1 MERLYKE
8 LERYG
13 HSDYYP
19 FHMPGHKRNQNSS
32 AGKFPFERDITEI
45 SGFDNLHHAE
55 GILKE
60 AQENA
65 AQLYGTRR
73 CFFSVNGSTAALL
86 SAVSVCTGKGG
97 SILMARNCHK
107 AVYHAL
113 YLRELQPVYIYPHE
127 DSRLGINGGIS
138 PDCVERYLEEHP
150 EVEVVLITSP
160 TYDGIV
166 SDVKKIAETAHR
178 HGVSLIVD
186 EAHGAHFHFSEYFP
200 VSAAELG
207 ADIVIQSFHKTLPS
221 MTQTAVL
228 HVCSDRVDVEKI
240 KRFMAI
246 YQTSSP
252 SYILMASMDAC
263 MDKMQKDGK
272 QMFRE
277 FTFQLEKT
285 RQRLSRCKNIQLV
298 QPEML
303 DSTNVY
309 DYDRSKLLF
318 STDGTSMNGHELH
331 ARLRDEF
338 HLEMEME
345 AEKYVL
351 GIAAVGDTEE
361 GFERLC
367 DAIEKIDA
375 EIDAEMRAGT
385 EQESA
390 AGRKETAEIKND
402 TERKR
407 NGEQGSNSY
416 AKMKQVLSIAQ
427 ATDAPQRRFPLE
439 ESIGKVS
446 GEFAYLYPP
455 GIPILVPGEQITGH
469 LVRNVRRYME
479 QGLEVQGLSDSTC
492 ETICVAARREE

>member
-1 MERLYKE
+1 MERLYKK

-13 HSDYYP
+13 QSDFYP
-19 FHMPGHKRNQNSS
+19 FHMPGHKRNLASS

-86 SAVSVCTGKGG
+86 SAISACVSKGG
-97 SILMARNCHK
+97 SILVARNCHK

-113 YLRELQPVYIYPHE
+113 YLRELQPIYIYPHE

-138 PDCVERYLEEHP
+138 PSCVERYLEEHP
-150 EVEVVLITSP
+150 EVEAVLITSP

-166 SDVKKIAETAHR
+166 SNVEKIAEIAHR
-178 HGVSLIVD
+178 HEVPLIVD
-186 EAHGAHFHFSEYFP
+186 EAHGAHFRFSEYFP
-200 VSAAELG
+200 VSAADLG

-228 HVCSDRVDVEKI
+228 HVCSDRVDVEKV
-240 KRFMAI
+240 KQFMAI

-252 SYILMASMDAC
+252 SYILMASIDAC
-263 MDKMQKDGK
+263 VDKMQKDGQ

-277 FTFQLEKT
+277 FTFQLEKA
-285 RQRLSRCKNIQLV
+285 RQRLSQCQKIQLV
-298 QPEML
+298 QPGML
-303 DSTNVY
+303 DSTDVF

-318 STDGTSMNGHELH
+318 STVGTSMNGHELH

-338 HLEMEME
+338 HIEMEME
-345 AEKYVL
+345 AENYVL

-367 DAIEKIDA
+367 SAIEKIDA
-375 EIDAEMRAGT
+375 ETETETDAG
-385 EQESA
+385 QE
-390 AGRKETAEIKND
+390 RT
-402 TERKR
+402 
-407 NGEQGSNSY
+407 SY

-427 ATDAPQRRFPLE
+427 AMDAQQRRFPLE
-439 ESIGKVS
+439 ESIGKIS

-455 GIPILVPGEQITGH
+455 GIPILVPGEQISGH

-479 QGLEVQGLSDSTC
+479 QGLEVQGLSDTSA
-492 ETICVAARREE
+492 ETICVAARNEIGQEEYSPAKE

>member
-1 MERLYKE
+1 MERLYKK

-13 HSDYYP
+13 QSDFYP
-19 FHMPGHKRNQNSS
+19 FHMPGHKRNLASS

-86 SAVSVCTGKGG
+86 SAISACVSKGG
-97 SILMARNCHK
+97 SILVARNCHK

-138 PDCVERYLEEHP
+138 PSCVERYLEEHP
-150 EVEVVLITSP
+150 EVEAVLITSP

-166 SDVKKIAETAHR
+166 SNVEKIAEIAHR
-178 HGVSLIVD
+178 HEVLLIVD
-186 EAHGAHFHFSEYFP
+186 EAHGAHFRFSEYFP
-200 VSAAELG
+200 VSAADLG

-228 HVCSDRVDVEKI
+228 HVCSDRVDVEKV
-240 KRFMAI
+240 KQFMAI

-252 SYILMASMDAC
+252 SYILMASIDAC
-263 MDKMQKDGK
+263 VDKMQKDGQ

-277 FTFQLEKT
+277 FTFQLEKA
-285 RQRLSRCKNIQLV
+285 RQRLSQCQKIQLV
-298 QPEML
+298 QPGML
-303 DSTNVY
+303 DSTDVF

-318 STDGTSMNGHELH
+318 STVGTSMNGHELH

-338 HLEMEME
+338 HIEMEME
-345 AEKYVL
+345 AENYVL

-367 DAIEKIDA
+367 SAIEKIDA
-375 EIDAEMRAGT
+375 ETETETDAG
-385 EQESA
+385 QE
-390 AGRKETAEIKND
+390 RT
-402 TERKR
+402 
-407 NGEQGSNSY
+407 SY

-427 ATDAPQRRFPLE
+427 AMDAQQRRFPLE
-439 ESIGKVS
+439 ESIGKIS

-455 GIPILVPGEQITGH
+455 GIPILVPGEQISGH

-492 ETICVAARREE
+492 ETWLPVRKNKTKGKR

>member
-1 MERLYKE
+1 
-8 LERYG
+8 
-13 HSDYYP
+13 
-19 FHMPGHKRNQNSS
+19 MPGHKRNLASS

-86 SAVSVCTGKGG
+86 SAISACVSKGG
-97 SILMARNCHK
+97 SILVARNCHK

-138 PDCVERYLEEHP
+138 PSCVERYLEEHP
-150 EVEVVLITSP
+150 EVEAVLITSP

-166 SDVKKIAETAHR
+166 SNVEKIAEIAHR
-178 HGVSLIVD
+178 HEVPLIVD
-186 EAHGAHFHFSEYFP
+186 EAHGAHFRFSEYFP
-200 VSAAELG
+200 VSAADLG

-228 HVCSDRVDVEKI
+228 HVCSDRVDVEKV
-240 KRFMAI
+240 KQFMAI

-252 SYILMASMDAC
+252 SYILMASIDAC
-263 MDKMQKDGK
+263 VDKMQKDGQ

-277 FTFQLEKT
+277 FTFQLEKA
-285 RQRLSRCKNIQLV
+285 RQRLSQCQKIQLV
-298 QPEML
+298 QPGML
-303 DSTNVY
+303 DSTDVF

-318 STDGTSMNGHELH
+318 STVGTSMNGHELH

-338 HLEMEME
+338 HIEMEME
-345 AEKYVL
+345 AENYVL

-367 DAIEKIDA
+367 SAIEKIDA
-375 EIDAEMRAGT
+375 ETETETDAG
-385 EQESA
+385 QE
-390 AGRKETAEIKND
+390 RI
-402 TERKR
+402 
-407 NGEQGSNSY
+407 SY

-427 ATDAPQRRFPLE
+427 AMDAQQRRFPLE
-439 ESIGKVS
+439 ESIGKIS

-455 GIPILVPGEQITGH
+455 GIPILVPGEQISGH

-492 ETICVAARREE
+492 ETICVAARKEE

>member
-1 MERLYKE
+1 MERLYKK

-13 HSDYYP
+13 QSDFYP
-19 FHMPGHKRNQNSS
+19 FHMPGHKRNLASS

-86 SAVSVCTGKGG
+86 SAISACVSKGG
-97 SILMARNCHK
+97 SILVARNCHK

-138 PDCVERYLEEHP
+138 PSCVERYLEEHP
-150 EVEVVLITSP
+150 EVEAVLITSP

-166 SDVKKIAETAHR
+166 SNVEKIAEIAHR
-178 HGVSLIVD
+178 HEVLLIVD
-186 EAHGAHFHFSEYFP
+186 EAHGAHFRFSEYFP
-200 VSAAELG
+200 VSAADLG

-228 HVCSDRVDVEKI
+228 HVCSDRVDVEKV
-240 KRFMAI
+240 KQFMAI

-252 SYILMASMDAC
+252 SYILMASIDAC
-263 MDKMQKDGK
+263 VDKMQKDGQ

-277 FTFQLEKT
+277 FTFQLEKA
-285 RQRLSRCKNIQLV
+285 RQRLSQCQKIQLV
-298 QPEML
+298 QPGML
-303 DSTNVY
+303 DSTDVF

-318 STDGTSMNGHELH
+318 STVGTSMNGHELH

-338 HLEMEME
+338 HIEMEME
-345 AEKYVL
+345 AENYVL

-367 DAIEKIDA
+367 SAIEKIDA
-375 EIDAEMRAGT
+375 ETETETDAG
-385 EQESA
+385 QE
-390 AGRKETAEIKND
+390 RT
-402 TERKR
+402 
-407 NGEQGSNSY
+407 SY

-427 ATDAPQRRFPLE
+427 AMDAQQRRFPLE
-439 ESIGKVS
+439 ESIGKIS

-455 GIPILVPGEQITGH
+455 GIPILVPGEQISGH

-479 QGLEVQGLSDSTC
+479 QGLEVQGLSDSTS
-492 ETICVAARREE
+492 ETICVAARNEGLQETDSPVKE

>member
-1 MERLYKE
+1 MERLYKK

-13 HSDYYP
+13 QSDFYP
-19 FHMPGHKRNQNSS
+19 FHMPGHKRNLASS

-86 SAVSVCTGKGG
+86 SAISACVSKGG
-97 SILMARNCHK
+97 SILVVRNCHK

-138 PDCVERYLEEHP
+138 PSRVERYLEEHP
-150 EVEVVLITSP
+150 EVEAVLITSP

-166 SDVKKIAETAHR
+166 SNVEKIAEIAHR
-178 HGVSLIVD
+178 HEVPLIVD
-186 EAHGAHFHFSEYFP
+186 EAHGAHFRFSEYFP
-200 VSAAELG
+200 VSAADLG

-228 HVCSDRVDVEKI
+228 HVCSDRVDVEKV
-240 KRFMAI
+240 KQFMAI

-252 SYILMASMDAC
+252 SYILMASIDAC
-263 MDKMQKDGK
+263 VDKMQKDGQ

-277 FTFQLEKT
+277 FTFQLEKA
-285 RQRLSRCKNIQLV
+285 RQRLSQCQKIQLV
-298 QPEML
+298 QPGML
-303 DSTNVY
+303 DSTDVF

-318 STDGTSMNGHELH
+318 STVGTSMNGHELH

-338 HLEMEME
+338 HIEMEME
-345 AEKYVL
+345 AENYVL

-367 DAIEKIDA
+367 SAIEKIDA
-375 EIDAEMRAGT
+375 ETETETDAGQEGT
-385 EQESA
+385 
-390 AGRKETAEIKND
+390 
-402 TERKR
+402 
-407 NGEQGSNSY
+407 SY
-416 AKMKQVLSIAQ
+416 AKMKQVLSITQAMDAQ
-427 ATDAPQRRFPLE
+427 QRRFPLE
-439 ESIGKVS
+439 ESIGKIS

-455 GIPILVPGEQITGH
+455 GIPILVPGEQISGH

-492 ETICVAARREE
+492 ETICVAARKEE

>member
-1 MERLYKE
+1 MERLYKK

-13 HSDYYP
+13 QSDFYP
-19 FHMPGHKRNQNSS
+19 FHMPGHKRNLASS

-73 CFFSVNGSTAALL
+73 VNGSTAALL
-86 SAVSVCTGKGG
+86 SAISACVSKGG
-97 SILMARNCHK
+97 SILVARNCHK

-138 PDCVERYLEEHP
+138 PSCVERYLEEHP
-150 EVEVVLITSP
+150 EVEAVLITSP

-166 SDVKKIAETAHR
+166 SNVEKIAEIAHR
-178 HGVSLIVD
+178 HEVPLIVD
-186 EAHGAHFHFSEYFP
+186 EAHGAHFRFSEYFP
-200 VSAAELG
+200 VSAADLG

-228 HVCSDRVDVEKI
+228 HVCSDRVDVEKV
-240 KRFMAI
+240 KQFMAI

-252 SYILMASMDAC
+252 SYILMASIDAC
-263 MDKMQKDGK
+263 VDKMQKDGQ

-277 FTFQLEKT
+277 FTFQLEKA
-285 RQRLSRCKNIQLV
+285 RQRLSQCQKIQLV
-298 QPEML
+298 QPGML
-303 DSTNVY
+303 DSTDVF

-318 STDGTSMNGHELH
+318 STVGTSMNGHELH

-338 HLEMEME
+338 HIEMEME
-345 AEKYVL
+345 AENYVL

-367 DAIEKIDA
+367 SAIEKIDA
-375 EIDAEMRAGT
+375 ETETETDAG
-385 EQESA
+385 QE
-390 AGRKETAEIKND
+390 RI
-402 TERKR
+402 
-407 NGEQGSNSY
+407 SY

-427 ATDAPQRRFPLE
+427 AMDAQQRRFPLE
-439 ESIGKVS
+439 ESIGKIS

-455 GIPILVPGEQITGH
+455 GIPILVPGEQISGH

-492 ETICVAARREE
+492 ETICVAARKEE

>member
-1 MERLYKE
+1 MERLYKKLE
-8 LERYG
+8 RLYKKLERYG
-13 HSDYYP
+13 QSDFYP
-19 FHMPGHKRNQNSS
+19 FHMPGHKRNLASS

-86 SAVSVCTGKGG
+86 SAISACVSKGG
-97 SILMARNCHK
+97 SILVARNCHK

-138 PDCVERYLEEHP
+138 PSCVERYLEEHP
-150 EVEVVLITSP
+150 EVEAVLITSP

-166 SDVKKIAETAHR
+166 SNVEKIAEIAHR
-178 HGVSLIVD
+178 HEVLLIVD
-186 EAHGAHFHFSEYFP
+186 EAHGAHFRFSEYFP
-200 VSAAELG
+200 VSAADLG

-228 HVCSDRVDVEKI
+228 HVCSDRVDVEKV
-240 KRFMAI
+240 KQFMAI

-252 SYILMASMDAC
+252 SYILMASIDAC
-263 MDKMQKDGK
+263 VDKMQKDGQ

-277 FTFQLEKT
+277 FTFQLEKA
-285 RQRLSRCKNIQLV
+285 RQRLSQCQKIQLV
-298 QPEML
+298 QPGML
-303 DSTNVY
+303 DSTDVF

-318 STDGTSMNGHELH
+318 STVGTSMNGHELH

-338 HLEMEME
+338 HIEMEME
-345 AEKYVL
+345 AENYVL

-367 DAIEKIDA
+367 SAIEKIDA
-375 EIDAEMRAGT
+375 ETETETDAG
-385 EQESA
+385 QE
-390 AGRKETAEIKND
+390 RT
-402 TERKR
+402 
-407 NGEQGSNSY
+407 SY

-427 ATDAPQRRFPLE
+427 AMDAQQRRFPLE
-439 ESIGKVS
+439 ESIGKIS

-455 GIPILVPGEQITGH
+455 GIPILVPGEQISGH

-492 ETICVAARREE
+492 ETICVAARKEE

>member
-1 MERLYKE
+1 MERLYKK

-13 HSDYYP
+13 QSDFYP
-19 FHMPGHKRNQNSS
+19 FHMPGHKRNLASS

-86 SAVSVCTGKGG
+86 SAISACVSKGG
-97 SILMARNCHK
+97 SILVARNCHK

-138 PDCVERYLEEHP
+138 PSCVERYLEEHP
-150 EVEVVLITSP
+150 EVEAVLITSP

-166 SDVKKIAETAHR
+166 SNVEKIAEIAHR
-178 HGVSLIVD
+178 HEVPLIVD
-186 EAHGAHFHFSEYFP
+186 EAHGAHFRFSEYFP
-200 VSAAELG
+200 VSAADLG

-228 HVCSDRVDVEKI
+228 HVCSDRVDVEKV
-240 KRFMAI
+240 KQFMAI

-252 SYILMASMDAC
+252 SYILMASIDAC
-263 MDKMQKDGK
+263 VDKMQKDGQ

-277 FTFQLEKT
+277 FTFQLEKA
-285 RQRLSRCKNIQLV
+285 RQRLSQCQKIQLV
-298 QPEML
+298 QPGML
-303 DSTNVY
+303 DSTDVF

-318 STDGTSMNGHELH
+318 STVGTSMNGHELH

-338 HLEMEME
+338 HIEMEME
-345 AEKYVL
+345 AENYVL

-367 DAIEKIDA
+367 SAIEKIDA
-375 EIDAEMRAGT
+375 ETETETDAG
-385 EQESA
+385 QE
-390 AGRKETAEIKND
+390 RT
-402 TERKR
+402 
-407 NGEQGSNSY
+407 SY

-427 ATDAPQRRFPLE
+427 AMDAQQRRFPLE
-439 ESIGKVS
+439 ESIGKIS

-455 GIPILVPGEQITGH
+455 GIPILVPGEQISGH

-479 QGLEVQGLSDSTC
+479 QGLEVQGLSDTSA
-492 ETICVAARREE
+492 ETICVAARNEIGQEEYSPAKE

>member
-1 MERLYKE
+1 MERLYKK

-13 HSDYYP
+13 QSDFYP
-19 FHMPGHKRNQNSS
+19 FHMPGHKRNLASS

-86 SAVSVCTGKGG
+86 SAISACVSKGG
-97 SILMARNCHK
+97 SILVARNCHK

-138 PDCVERYLEEHP
+138 PSCVERYLEEHP
-150 EVEVVLITSP
+150 EVEAVLITSP

-166 SDVKKIAETAHR
+166 SNVEKIAEIAHR
-178 HGVSLIVD
+178 HEVPLIVD
-186 EAHGAHFHFSEYFP
+186 EAHGAHFRFSEYFP
-200 VSAAELG
+200 VSAADLG

-228 HVCSDRVDVEKI
+228 HVCSDRVDVEKV
-240 KRFMAI
+240 KQFMAI

-252 SYILMASMDAC
+252 SYILMASIDAC
-263 MDKMQKDGK
+263 VDKMQKDGQ

-277 FTFQLEKT
+277 FTFQLEKA
-285 RQRLSRCKNIQLV
+285 RQRLSQCQKIQLV
-298 QPEML
+298 QPGML
-303 DSTNVY
+303 DSTDVF

-318 STDGTSMNGHELH
+318 STVGTSMNGHELH

-338 HLEMEME
+338 HIEMEME
-345 AEKYVL
+345 AENYVL

-367 DAIEKIDA
+367 SAIEKIDA
-375 EIDAEMRAGT
+375 ETETETDAG
-385 EQESA
+385 QE
-390 AGRKETAEIKND
+390 RI
-402 TERKR
+402 
-407 NGEQGSNSY
+407 SY

-427 ATDAPQRRFPLE
+427 AMDAQQRRFPLE
-439 ESIGKVS
+439 ESIGKIS

-455 GIPILVPGEQITGH
+455 GIPILVPGEQISGH

-479 QGLEVQGLSDSTC
+479 QGLEVQGLSDTSA
-492 ETICVAARREE
+492 ETICVAARNEIGQEEYSPAKE

>member
-1 MERLYKE
+1 MERLYKK

-13 HSDYYP
+13 QSDFYP
-19 FHMPGHKRNQNSS
+19 FHMPGHKRNLASS

-86 SAVSVCTGKGG
+86 SAISACVSKGG
-97 SILMARNCHK
+97 SILVARNCHK

-138 PDCVERYLEEHP
+138 PSCVERN
-150 EVEVVLITSP
+150 VE
-160 TYDGIV
+160 
-166 SDVKKIAETAHR
+166 KIAEIAHR
-178 HGVSLIVD
+178 HEVLLIVD
-186 EAHGAHFHFSEYFP
+186 EAHGAHFRFSEYFP
-200 VSAAELG
+200 VSAADLG

-228 HVCSDRVDVEKI
+228 HVCSDRVDVEKV
-240 KRFMAI
+240 KQFMAI

-252 SYILMASMDAC
+252 SYILMASIDAC
-263 MDKMQKDGK
+263 VDKMQKDGQ

-277 FTFQLEKT
+277 FTFQLEKA
-285 RQRLSRCKNIQLV
+285 RQRLSQCQKIQLV
-298 QPEML
+298 QPGML
-303 DSTNVY
+303 DSTDVF

-318 STDGTSMNGHELH
+318 STVGTSMNGHELH

-338 HLEMEME
+338 HIEMEME
-345 AEKYVL
+345 AENYVL

-367 DAIEKIDA
+367 SAIEKIDA
-375 EIDAEMRAGT
+375 ETETETDAG
-385 EQESA
+385 QE
-390 AGRKETAEIKND
+390 RT
-402 TERKR
+402 
-407 NGEQGSNSY
+407 SY

-427 ATDAPQRRFPLE
+427 AMDAQQRRFPLE
-439 ESIGKVS
+439 ESIGKIS

-455 GIPILVPGEQITGH
+455 GIPILVPGEQISGH

-492 ETICVAARREE
+492 ETICVAARKEE

>member
-1 MERLYKE
+1 MERLYKK

-13 HSDYYP
+13 QSDFYP
-19 FHMPGHKRNQNSS
+19 FHMPGHKRNLASS

-86 SAVSVCTGKGG
+86 SAISACVSKGG
-97 SILMARNCHK
+97 SILVARNCHK

-138 PDCVERYLEEHP
+138 PSCVERYLEEHP
-150 EVEVVLITSP
+150 EVEAVLITSP

-166 SDVKKIAETAHR
+166 SNVEKIAEIAHR
-178 HGVSLIVD
+178 HEVPLIVD
-186 EAHGAHFHFSEYFP
+186 EAHGAHFRFSEYFP
-200 VSAAELG
+200 VSAADLG

-228 HVCSDRVDVEKI
+228 HVCSDRVDVEKV
-240 KRFMAI
+240 KQFMAI

-252 SYILMASMDAC
+252 SYILMASIDAC
-263 MDKMQKDGK
+263 VDKMQKDGQ

-277 FTFQLEKT
+277 FTFQLEKA
-285 RQRLSRCKNIQLV
+285 RQRLSQCQKIQLV
-298 QPEML
+298 QPGML
-303 DSTNVY
+303 DSTDVF

-318 STDGTSMNGHELH
+318 STVGTSMNGHELH

-338 HLEMEME
+338 HIEMEME
-345 AEKYVL
+345 AENYVL

-367 DAIEKIDA
+367 SAIEKIDA
-375 EIDAEMRAGT
+375 ETETETDAG
-385 EQESA
+385 QE
-390 AGRKETAEIKND
+390 RT
-402 TERKR
+402 
-407 NGEQGSNSY
+407 SY

-427 ATDAPQRRFPLE
+427 AMDAQQRRFPLE
-439 ESIGKVS
+439 ESIGKIS

-455 GIPILVPGEQITGH
+455 GIPILVPGEQISGH
-469 LVRNVRRYME
+469 LVRNVRRYMNRVWKCR
-479 QGLEVQGLSDSTC
+479 GSVT
-492 ETICVAARREE
+492 VHVRRSAWLPVRKNKTKGKR